1 MKTDAAMKKYRD
13 YYFKKAKAENYPARS
28 VYKLQEIQKQCSILG
43 PGQTVLD
50 LGAAPGSWTLF
61 CAEKVGANGRVLAVD
76 LNPPGISFP
85 PTVTFV
91 EDDAFSPGPELLAA
105 LEDHAPFDVVVS
117 DMAPKT
123 TGVKFADQANSL
135 ELCRRALEMARTWLK
150 PGGRLVVKIFQG
162 PDVKDFET
170 DMRRSF
176 ATVKA
181 VKPKS
186 SRPESKEIFFVGLG
200 FHP

>member
-1 MKTDAAMKKYRD
+1 MKKYQD
-13 YYFKKAKAENYPARS
+13 HYFKKAKQESYPARS
-28 VYKLQEIQKQCSILG
+28 VYKLQEIQKQCSLLG

-50 LGAAPGSWTLF
+50 LGASPGSWTLF
-61 CAEKVGANGRVLAVD
+61 CAEKVGPNGRVLAVD
-76 LNPPGISFP
+76 VNPPGISFP
-85 PTVTFV
+85 PVVTFV
-91 EDDAFSPGPELLAA
+91 EDDAFAPGPELTAA

-135 ELCRRALEMARTWLK
+135 ELCERALAMARAFLK

-162 PDVKDFET
+162 PDVKAFSD

-181 VKPKS
+181 IKPKS
-186 SRPESKEIFFVGLG
+186 SRPESKEIFYVGLG
-200 FHP
+200 FRPG

>member
-1 MKTDAAMKKYRD
+1 
-13 YYFKKAKAENYPARS
+13 
-28 VYKLQEIQKQCSILG
+28 
-43 PGQTVLD
+43 
-50 LGAAPGSWTLF
+50 
-61 CAEKVGANGRVLAVD
+61 
-76 LNPPGISFP
+76 
-85 PTVTFV
+85 
-91 EDDAFSPGPELLAA
+91 
-105 LEDHAPFDVVVS
+105 
-117 DMAPKT
+117 MAPKT